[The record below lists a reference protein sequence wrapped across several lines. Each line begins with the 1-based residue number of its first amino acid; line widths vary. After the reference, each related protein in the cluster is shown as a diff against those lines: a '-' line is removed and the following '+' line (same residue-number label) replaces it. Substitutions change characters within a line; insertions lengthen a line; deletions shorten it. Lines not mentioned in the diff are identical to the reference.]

1 VWRRTRR
8 AARCP
13 AAEEAS
19 VISAFAVRD
28 GVLGPVPDLGPGT
41 LPADALWVDLLDP
54 TAEEEDAVERLL
66 GVGVPTRQEMAEI
79 EESARL
85 YEERGALVMV
95 AVVVTGI
102 SERRRPA
109 TAEVTFVLTPTTLAT
124 IRYADPLPFR
134 AFAEKCRRS
143 PAEAHDSGELVFL
156 SLLENIVNRLADIL
170 EAADAELDALSEA
183 VFADGDDAAAGDG
196 APGAGGGAVPEA
208 TRRRWS
214 WRSARRRAPPADL
227 QAVVK
232 RLGRAS
238 ALVSKLRES
247 LLSLGRVLAF
257 FRQGAGDRLKDGAR
271 ARLRTLDRDVASLTE
286 YDAQLSAEIGFL
298 LQAAFGL
305 IGLEQNAII
314 KVFSIAAVLFLPPT
328 LVGTVYGMNFERM
341 PELHWA
347 FGYPFA
353 LALMVLSAAA
363 PYLWFKRRGWL

>member
-1 VWRRTRR
+1 
-8 AARCP
+8 
-13 AAEEAS
+13 
-19 VISAFAVRD
+19 VISAFAVRE
-28 GVLGPVPDLGPGT
+28 GVLGPVPDVSPSA
-41 LPADALWVDLLDP
+41 LPADAVWVDLLDP
-54 TAEEEDAVERLL
+54 TAEEEAAVERLL

-85 YEERGALVMV
+85 YEERGALVMT
-95 AVVVTGI
+95 AVVVTGV

-109 TAEVTFVLTPTTLAT
+109 TAEVTFVLTPKTLAT

-134 AFAEKCRRS
+134 AFAEKCRRR
-143 PAEAHDSGELVFL
+143 PEAHGTGELVFL

-183 VFADGDDAAAGDG
+183 VFADGGDAVAGGD
-196 APGAGGGAVPEA
+196 APGVGGGAVPDA

-214 WRSARRRAPPADL
+214 WRLARRRAPPADL

-232 RLGRAS
+232 RIGRAS
-238 ALVSKLRES
+238 ALVGKLRES
-247 LLSLGRVLAF
+247 LLSFGRVLAF
-257 FRQGAGDRLKDGAR
+257 FRQGAGERLKDGAR
-271 ARLRTLDRDVASLTE
+271 ARLRTLDRDVASLAE
-286 YDAQLSAEIGFL
+286 YDTQLSAEIGFL

-305 IGLEQNAII
+305 IGVEQNTII

-328 LVGTVYGMNFERM
+328 LVGTLYGMNFDHM

-353 LALMVLSAAA
+353 LALMVASAVA
-363 PYLWFKRRGWL
+363 PYYWFKHRGWL

>member
-1 VWRRTRR
+1 M
-8 AARCP
+8 
-13 AAEEAS
+13 
-19 VISAFAVRD
+19 ISAFAVRD
-28 GVLGPVPDLGPGT
+28 GVLGPVPDLGPGA

-109 TAEVTFVLTPTTLAT
+109 TAEVTFVLTPKTLAT

-134 AFAEKCRRS
+134 TFAEKCRRS
-143 PAEAHDSGELVFL
+143 PAEAHDSSELVFL

-183 VFADGDDAAAGDG
+183 VFADGEGTGDG
-196 APGAGGGAVPEA
+196 ASGTEGGAVPDA

-214 WRSARRRAPPADL
+214 WRAARRRARPADL

-247 LLSLGRVLAF
+247 LLSIGRVLAF
-257 FRQGAGDRLKDGAR
+257 FRQGAGDRIRDGAR
-271 ARLRTLDRDVASLTE
+271 SRLRTLDRDVASLAE

-305 IGLEQNAII
+305 IGLEQNNII

-353 LALMVLSAAA
+353 LGLMVLSAVA

>member
-1 VWRRTRR
+1 M
-8 AARCP
+8 
-13 AAEEAS
+13 
-19 VISAFAVRD
+19 ISAFAVRD

-95 AVVVTGI
+95 AVVVTGV

-109 TAEVTFVLTPTTLAT
+109 TAEVTFVLTPKTLAT

-134 AFAEKCRRS
+134 TFAEKCRRS
-143 PAEAHDSGELVFL
+143 PAEAHDGSELVFL
-156 SLLENIVNRLADIL
+156 SLLENVVNRLADIL
-170 EAADAELDALSEA
+170 EAADTELDALSEA
-183 VFADGDDAAAGDG
+183 VFAEGDV
-196 APGAGGGAVPEA
+196 PGAEGGAVPEA

-214 WRSARRRAPPADL
+214 WRAARRPPPPADL

-247 LLSLGRVLAF
+247 LLSIGRVLAF
-257 FRQGAGDRLKDGAR
+257 FRQGAGERVKDGAR

-314 KVFSIAAVLFLPPT
+314 KVFSVAAVLFLPPT

-341 PELHWA
+341 PELHWL

-353 LALMVLSAAA
+353 LGLMVLSAVA

>member
-1 VWRRTRR
+1 
-8 AARCP
+8 
-13 AAEEAS
+13 
-19 VISAFAVRD
+19 
-28 GVLGPVPDLGPGT
+28 
-41 LPADALWVDLLDP
+41 
-54 TAEEEDAVERLL
+54 
-66 GVGVPTRQEMAEI
+66 
-79 EESARL
+79 
-85 YEERGALVMV
+85 MV

-109 TAEVTFVLTPTTLAT
+109 TAEVTFVLTPKTLAT

-134 AFAEKCRRS
+134 TFAEKCRRS
-143 PAEAHDSGELVFL
+143 PAEAHDSSELVFL

-183 VFADGDDAAAGDG
+183 VFADGGDTIG
-196 APGAGGGAVPEA
+196 AEGGAVPDA

-214 WRSARRRAPPADL
+214 WRAARRRARPADL

-247 LLSLGRVLAF
+247 LLSIGRVLAF
-257 FRQGAGDRLKDGAR
+257 FRQGAGDRIKDGAR

-353 LALMVLSAAA
+353 LALMVASAVA

>member
-1 VWRRTRR
+1 
-8 AARCP
+8 
-13 AAEEAS
+13 
-19 VISAFAVRD
+19 
-28 GVLGPVPDLGPGT
+28 
-41 LPADALWVDLLDP
+41 
-54 TAEEEDAVERLL
+54 
-66 GVGVPTRQEMAEI
+66 
-79 EESARL
+79 
-85 YEERGALVMV
+85 
-95 AVVVTGI
+95 VVVTGV

-109 TAEVTFVLTPTTLAT
+109 TAEVTFVLTPKTLAT

-134 AFAEKCRRS
+134 TFAEKCRRS
-143 PAEAHDSGELVFL
+143 PAEAHDSSELVFL
-156 SLLENIVNRLADIL
+156 SLLENVVNRLADIL

-183 VFADGDDAAAGDG
+183 VFADGGDAAAGDG
-196 APGAGGGAVPEA
+196 SPGAEGGAVPDA
-208 TRRRWS
+208 TRRRWRRWS
-214 WRSARRRAPPADL
+214 WRSARRRPPPADL

-247 LLSLGRVLAF
+247 LLSIGRVLAF
-257 FRQGAGDRLKDGAR
+257 FRQGAGDRIKDGAR
-271 ARLRTLDRDVASLTE
+271 ARLRTLDRDVASLAE

-305 IGLEQNAII
+305 IGLEQNNII

-353 LALMVLSAAA
+353 LALMVASAVA

>member
-1 VWRRTRR
+1 M
-8 AARCP
+8 
-13 AAEEAS
+13 
-19 VISAFAVRD
+19 ISAFAVRD
-28 GVLGPVPDLGPGT
+28 GVLGPVPGLDPAA

-54 TAEEEDAVERLL
+54 TAKEEDAVERLL

-85 YEERGALVMV
+85 YEERGALVMT
-95 AVVVTGI
+95 AVVVTGV
-102 SERRRPA
+102 SERRPA
-109 TAEVTFVLTPTTLAT
+109 TAEVTFVLTPKTLAT

-143 PAEAHDSGELVFL
+143 PEAHDSSELVFL
-156 SLLENIVNRLADIL
+156 SLLENVVNRLADVL
-170 EAADAELDALSEA
+170 EITDAELDALSDA
-183 VFADGDDAAAGDG
+183 VFADGDAAGGDDAAG
-196 APGAGGGAVPEA
+196 AEGSAVPDA

-214 WRSARRRAPPADL
+214 WRLARRRPPPADL

-247 LLSLGRVLAF
+247 LLSIGRVLAF
-257 FRQGAGDRLKDGAR
+257 FRQGAGERIKDGAR
-271 ARLRTLDRDVASLTE
+271 ARLRTLDRDVASLAE

-305 IGLEQNAII
+305 IGVEQNNII

-328 LVGTVYGMNFERM
+328 LVGTVYGMNFEHM

-353 LALMVLSAAA
+353 LALMVASAVA
-363 PYLWFKRRGWL
+363 PYHWFKRRGWL